1 MFWLFGCEACGILV
15 PQLTKEQTLIACI
28 QRWSLNH
35 WTTREVLNEIFMLL
49 GQHRKTDAFELWH
62 WRRLFRVPWTAR
74 RSTQSVLKETS
85 PEYSLEGLMLKL
97 KLWYFGYLM
106 WRADSLEKTS
116 VLGKIE
122 GRRKRGQQRMRWMAS
137 PTWRTWVWV
146 NSESGWWN
154 REAWHAAVH
163 GVAKSWTRL
172 SDWTELNG
180 KCLNNNTNPSHN
192 LTNKNPVHFRSTYF
206 YST

>member
-1 MFWLFGCEACGILV
+1 MLQHHFSVMFWLFGCEACGILV

-97 KLWYFGYLM
+97 QKFGHLM
-106 WRADSLEKTS
+106 QRIDTLEKTLL
-116 VLGKIE
+116 LGKNE
-122 GRRKRGQQRMRWMAS
+122 GRRRRGWQRTRWLDGITHSLDMS
-137 PTWRTWVWV
+137 VSRLQEMVK
-146 NSESGWWN
+146 EG
-154 REAWHAAVH
+154 EGLHAAVH
-163 GVAKSWTRL
+163 RVTKSRILL
-172 SDWTELNG
+172 SD
-180 KCLNNNTNPSHN
+180 
-192 LTNKNPVHFRSTYF
+192 
-206 YST
+206 